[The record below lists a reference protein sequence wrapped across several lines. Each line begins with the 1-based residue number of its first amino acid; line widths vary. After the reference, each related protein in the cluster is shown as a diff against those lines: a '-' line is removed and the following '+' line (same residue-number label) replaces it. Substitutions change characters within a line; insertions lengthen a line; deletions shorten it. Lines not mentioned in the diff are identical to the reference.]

1 MIKLML
7 ITNDVRFAKEAENAG
22 VDRIFVD
29 LEINGKQAR
38 QGHLDTFITSHSMS
52 DAAKIKNVLTKAQL
66 LVRLNPLFEGTANEI
81 DQAIE
86 AGANLLMLPMFHSA
100 DELAEFSRLVDGRA
114 GIIPLIETASAMRDL
129 DRILGVEGLT
139 ELFVGLNDLHL
150 DMGLDFMFE
159 LLSNGTIEAYATK
172 AKANGFAFGF
182 GGVAR
187 MEEGLVT
194 GRAVLSEHVRL
205 GSSSVILSRTFC
217 RTEPETGLLDYDAFA
232 QSVSELRNQETLLA
246 ERNEGELLQD
256 KLELADA
263 ISLVISKIRIKK
275 NIQN

>member
-7 ITNDVRFAKEAENAG
+7 ITNDVQFAKEAEAAG

-38 QGHLDTFITSHSMS
+38 QGHLDTFITTHSMS
-52 DAAKIKNVLTKAQL
+52 DVDKIKQVLTKAQL
-66 LVRLNPLFEGTANEI
+66 LVRLNPLFEGTKAEI

-86 AGANLLMLPMFHSA
+86 AGADLLMLPMFHTA
-100 DELAEFSRLVDGRA
+100 DELAEFSNLVDGRV

-129 DRILGVEGLT
+129 KRVMEVDGLA

-150 DMGLDFMFE
+150 DLGLDFMFE
-159 LLSNGTIEAYATK
+159 LLSNGTIEAYARS
-172 AKANGFAFGF
+172 ANDTGLAFRF

-194 GRAVLSEHVRL
+194 GRVVLGEHVRL
-205 GSSSVILSRTFC
+205 GSNSVILSRTFC
-217 RTEPETGLLDYDAFA
+217 RTEHETGKLDYATFQ
-232 QSVSELRNQETLLA
+232 QSIKLLRQVECELENRDEADVAEDQKCLA
-246 ERNEGELLQD
+246 S
-256 KLELADA
+256 A
-263 ISLVISKIRIKK
+263 ISQVVDKVRCR
-275 NIQN
+275 